1 MSTRVSI
8 PYDHDSADLSA
19 IYLAVTDRPAPSP
32 DSWVP
37 AFRDTVDGKRVVWA
51 EFDER
56 GGRRVNVWV
65 RDKNGTRTHS
75 SAVV

>member
-8 PYDHDSADLSA
+8 PYDHDSADLSP

-32 DSWVP
+32 DAWVP
-37 AFRDTVDGKRVVWA
+37 AFRDTVGGVRVVWA

-56 GGRRVNVWV
+56 GGRALNVWV
-65 RDKNGTRTHS
+65 RDKNGTRAHS
-75 SAVV
+75 KTVV